1 MLATE
6 EEAMAWRSWGFS
18 FSRLKGLDFT
28 LLPFLSSFCFG
39 GLEIE
44 KFKLDNDERPEDVE
58 ANDGLIGWRADVV
71 VGSDS
76 PFPKGSS
83 VAPCSFSWRTFD
95 ASRRAGFFH

>member
-1 MLATE
+1 MRFVLAIE

-18 FSRLKGLDFT
+18 FSRLKVLDFT

-44 KFKLDNDERPEDVE
+44 AD
-58 ANDGLIGWRADVV
+58 DGLIGWRADIV

-83 VAPCSFSWRTFD
+83 VAPCSFSWRIFD